1 MVGNMNVFGNSGGSQ
16 SGGFGGVPPSIPQMG
31 LQQRPMSSFSLATT
45 VNPFAG
51 PSMNPNPTDDD
62 LFSALRN
69 YLSTQ
74 DLMTV
79 TKKTAREAI
88 MARFPKAELAS
99 RKDFLNQ
106 SIDAILSES

>member
-1 MVGNMNVFGNSGGSQ
+1 MAMPPLGYQNTGSAYGMMPPVGPRNTMMNVFGNSGGSQ

-31 LQQRPMSSFSLATT
+31 GQQRPASTFSLATT

-62 LFSALRN
+62 LFTALRN

-79 TKKTAREAI
+79 TKK
-88 MARFPKAELAS
+88 
-99 RKDFLNQ
+99 
-106 SIDAILSES
+106 